1 MSRYKKSKKK
11 RKLTKKFRK
20 SLFRFS
26 KGGVNSPKH
35 SQILE
40 YLFNEY
46 RKNPDFASDP
56 IIHQYINQNY
66 APPTTGF
73 NKNKHLELLRLI
85 AFEIEKKSNTPQ
97 YLEFLKTLLFSL
109 LEEPGISHQHTLSRK
124 TNPAL
129 YSKLN
134 QIEPLYSP
142 YSSFKDNNKS
152 FLFKDPQRDLSISNT
167 QLHQFAE
174 ILQNNPNLI
183 SHQQKDSPKKF
194 TYKRKRDSPNNS
206 PNKTKKF

>member
-66 APPTTGF
+66 APSTTGF

-142 YSSFKDNNKS
+142 YSSLKDNNKS

-194 TYKRKRDSPNNS
+194 TYKRKRESPNNS

>member
-66 APPTTGF
+66 APSTTGF

-97 YLEFLKTLLFSL
+97 YLEFL
-109 LEEPGISHQHTLSRK
+109 TLS
-124 TNPAL
+124 
-129 YSKLN
+129 
-134 QIEPLYSP
+134 
-142 YSSFKDNNKS
+142 
-152 FLFKDPQRDLSISNT
+152 
-167 QLHQFAE
+167 
-174 ILQNNPNLI
+174 
-183 SHQQKDSPKKF
+183 
-194 TYKRKRDSPNNS
+194 
-206 PNKTKKF
+206 